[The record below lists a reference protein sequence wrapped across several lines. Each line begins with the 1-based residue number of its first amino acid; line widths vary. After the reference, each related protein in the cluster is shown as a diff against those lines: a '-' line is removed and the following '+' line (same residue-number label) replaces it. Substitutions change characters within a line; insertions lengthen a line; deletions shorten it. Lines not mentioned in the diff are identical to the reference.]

1 MNNQEAF
8 EQAVAGN
15 WIAESFNRPNVADGI
30 GKFYLTGTSKGYS
43 TFGDCLS
50 DGQVVFYAAFD
61 DACNREAGYG
71 LFNKD
76 DQSITP
82 IESTATLAN
91 GQYIDGD
98 VAPIPFPDGGTIT
111 GTFNAVAFNAIW
123 EHIWNKENPHEVIAE
138 QVEQNNE
145 NGLGD
150 NVQDA
155 LDNLSGVIAD
165 WDQSIQATTQNYVT
179 DLPPPNPQV
188 GDMWTDV
195 GVTGEQYVWEG
206 KYWVSV
212 TGGGLGIDLND
223 PEALP
228 GDIVRDDVG
237 EDVSLY
243 DRPLVR
249 VISSATG
256 KGTWVPIPGDTESVL
271 FTDDIQLRNPQRV
284 GYDNQAD
291 ANEAFLSHIAKI
303 EKEVDGGDY

>member
-155 LDNLSGVIAD
+155 LDNLGGVIAD
-165 WDQSIQATTQNYVT
+165 WDQSIKATTQNYVT

-237 EDVSLY
+237 EDVTLY

-249 VISSATG
+249 VISSSTG
-256 KGTWVPIPGDTESVL
+256 KGTWVPIPGDTSATL

-291 ANEAFLSHIAKI
+291 ANEAFLTHIAKI